1 MCDIDKSQLTVP
13 RNVCDNARTQ
23 LTVARNVCDND
34 RTQLTVSRNL
44 KKQLGNVWDND
55 NDKLTCNNDS
65 SHLLNLGMCGIS
77 RVVSRLC
84 PRTC

>member
-1 MCDIDKSQLTVP
+1 MSDNDRTQLTVV
-13 RNVCDNARTQ
+13 RNVCDVCDNDKTQ

-34 RTQLTVSRNL
+34 RTPLTVSRNL

-65 SHLLNLGMCGIS
+65 GQLLTPGIS
-77 RVVSRLC
+77 RAVS
-84 PRTC
+84 

>member
-13 RNVCDNARTQ
+13 RNVCDNDRTQ

-34 RTQLTVSRNL
+34 RTQLTVSINL

-55 NDKLTCNNDS
+55 NDKLPGNNDIGQ
-65 SHLLNLGMCGIS
+65 LLNPGMCGIS
-77 RVVSRLC
+77 RAVS
-84 PRTC
+84 